1 MFHSRI
7 LRYVDETAR
16 RGSIRQAAEA
26 LNVSS
31 SSINR
36 QIIDLEKRLGVP
48 LFERLPKSMRLTA
61 AGEVLVDHFRQTL
74 RNQDRVIYRIAELQ
88 GGGRGRI
95 RVATMNGLASG
106 LLPGLCRTFAM
117 RYPGIHFD
125 IHNQRAGEIIESV
138 DAGEVDFGLGYNL
151 QPTSSQRALRVYQ
164 ARLGVVASRTH
175 PLAARSSTRLSDL
188 LDVPVVLANQA
199 MTIRPMIDAAC
210 QKAGIRLRVPVESNS
225 IQLMKYLVGTGQ
237 AVTFLSLP
245 DVSSEIDEQRLS
257 FIPLRD
263 RIPLNPLMIVQLN
276 AAMGNP
282 NTDVFLQDLMQR
294 LDVLLPDTARR

>member
-36 QIIDLEKRLGVP
+36 QIIDLEKRLGAP
-48 LFERLPKSMRLTA
+48 LFERLPRTMRLTA
-61 AGEVLVDHFRQTL
+61 AGEILVDHFRQTL
-74 RNQDRVIYRIAELQ
+74 RNQDRVMYRIAELQ
-88 GGGRGRI
+88 GVGRGRI

-106 LLPGLCRTFAM
+106 FLPRLCRTFAM
-117 RYPGIHFD
+117 RYPGIHFEV
-125 IHNQRAGEIIESV
+125 HNQRAGEIIDSV
-138 DAGEVDFGLGYNL
+138 ETGEVDFGLGYNL
-151 QPTSSQRALRVYQ
+151 QPTPNQRVVRLYQ
-164 ARLGVVASRTH
+164 ARLGVVVARAH
-175 PLAARSSTRLSDL
+175 PLAIKTSVRLSDL
-188 LDVPVVLANQA
+188 LDFAVVLANDA
-199 MTIRPMIDAAC
+199 MTIRPVIDAAC
-210 QKAGIRLRVPVESNS
+210 QKAGVKLRIPFESNS

-245 DVSSEIDEQRLS
+245 DVSSEVDEQRFS

-263 RIPLNPLMIVQLN
+263 RIPLNPLMIVQR
-276 AAMGNP
+276 AAALGNP

-294 LDVLLPDTARR
+294 LDVLLPDTAPS